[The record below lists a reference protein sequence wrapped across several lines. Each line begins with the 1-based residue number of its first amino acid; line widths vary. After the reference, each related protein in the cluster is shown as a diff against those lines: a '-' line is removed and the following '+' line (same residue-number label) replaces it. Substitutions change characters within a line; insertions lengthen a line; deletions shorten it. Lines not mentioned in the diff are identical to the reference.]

1 MHGTGGR
8 SSPIQRSARVLVRAM
23 GTENPKIMHGGEAS
37 CRTVISSRSKALF
50 GWVGGGDFL
59 RKKKTM
65 CLVAIVLKLGS
76 RDGAI
81 CNQIYEKVV
90 CMKQLLT
97 LQPNM

>member
-1 MHGTGGR
+1 LILKYSKIPFDVT
-8 SSPIQRSARVLVRAM
+8 
-23 GTENPKIMHGGEAS
+23 GTEKKFVKPNKTCARLQRCCSMPASNTLGLVWLGWGKI
-37 CRTVISSRSKALF
+37 
-50 GWVGGGDFL
+50 FL
-59 RKKKTM
+59 RKKTM